1 MNLIKAKNEN
11 EVEKILHN
19 DFFANVI
26 WKPLGGTDNNFA
38 TVQNQQSNPVDAL
51 CEKPINSID
60 HYLLKRCKLAGD
72 NPESGKSPKTMKE
85 ALEKYLKIDDGD
97 FLNLPKDQ
105 IKELAKNIRII
116 ADGSK
121 TQPNIIIAD
130 RGEGQKPDDFETTLL
145 SLQKG
150 NKKKIKFVQGK
161 YNMGG
166 TGVLPF
172 CGTKGYQL
180 ILARKSVELEGNS
193 SEWGF
198 TLVREKPDV
207 SDAYKTTWYE
217 YFTDSEGQIFRIP
230 GKALKLLPKNEE
242 MLDGCF
248 IKLYNYEL
256 PNPSVITSSLWADL
270 NTKLYS
276 PALPIIIFEN
286 RTDFA
291 MPMDYDLRFKLLYGN
306 KNRVKRDAKQ
316 YVYKNFSIHSR
327 LRNFGTNKI
336 EVTVFKHASMI
347 RTKQNKTIQYR
358 RENEAVLLTQ
368 NGQTHATISQAI
380 FKNQTRLSSL
390 ANYIMLHIDLTNIPI
405 TKAKMFLAS
414 RDRARKSNDY
424 KDLVKRIFEDVSDD
438 HQLQAINEE
447 YSRLDD
453 KNSIKDTSMEDIIS
467 KVIRKNQ
474 TFMDLLDPGQLQVEN
489 KPKTLVKKE
498 FIPKYI
504 PTFLKVRGTEQAI
517 THEKQI
523 PFNGKSAFIHFKTDA
538 PDDYTIRESDRGELI
553 VDYPEELDS
562 TVPDGSFD
570 GIIKIKLSGKGI
582 KGETIGNLKVILT
595 RPEMD
600 PLECTI
606 QLYFGEPGQG
616 LPKEP
621 REKKDSGISMPK
633 FNWVRRD
640 DWGIWGWNELTVASA
655 DSENIRI
662 NRNCKYLEDF
672 KRNRPSDDGN
682 KITAQFG
689 FHIYLTSLMLYF
701 EMKDDENEQLFQKAI
716 SATGKSCLP
725 IAYDFSEKSIEKMTK
740 LELDGIII

>member
-1 MNLIKAKNEN
+1 MTSSPFSVNERVLMNLIKAKNEN
-11 EVEKILHN
+11 EVEKILQD

-60 HYLLKRCKLAGD
+60 HYLLKRCKLAWD

-97 FLNLPKDQ
+97 FVNLPQDQ

-217 YFTDSEGQIFRIP
+217 YFTDSEGKIFQIP

-256 PNPSVITSSLWADL
+256 PNPSVITNSLWADL

-276 PALPIIIFEN
+276 PALPITIFEN
-286 RTDFA
+286 RTDFD
-291 MPMDYDLRFKLLYGN
+291 MTMDNDLRFRLLYGN
-306 KNRVKRDAKQ
+306 KNRVKRDAKR

-336 EVTVFKHASMI
+336 DVTVFKHASMI
-347 RTKQNKTIQYR
+347 RTKQNKTKQYR

-368 NGQTHATISQAI
+368 NGQTHATISQAV

-390 ANYIMLHIDLTNIPI
+390 ANYIMLHSQHTLDTMP
-405 TKAKMFLAS
+405 
-414 RDRARKSNDY
+414 SNSNF
-424 KDLVKRIFEDVSDD
+424 VIF
-438 HQLQAINEE
+438 
-447 YSRLDD
+447 
-453 KNSIKDTSMEDIIS
+453 SI
-467 KVIRKNQ
+467 
-474 TFMDLLDPGQLQVEN
+474 
-489 KPKTLVKKE
+489 
-498 FIPKYI
+498 
-504 PTFLKVRGTEQAI
+504 
-517 THEKQI
+517 
-523 PFNGKSAFIHFKTDA
+523 
-538 PDDYTIRESDRGELI
+538 
-553 VDYPEELDS
+553 
-562 TVPDGSFD
+562 
-570 GIIKIKLSGKGI
+570 LS
-582 KGETIGNLKVILT
+582 
-595 RPEMD
+595 
-600 PLECTI
+600 
-606 QLYFGEPGQG
+606 
-616 LPKEP
+616 
-621 REKKDSGISMPK
+621 
-633 FNWVRRD
+633 
-640 DWGIWGWNELTVASA
+640 
-655 DSENIRI
+655 
-662 NRNCKYLEDF
+662 
-672 KRNRPSDDGN
+672 
-682 KITAQFG
+682 
-689 FHIYLTSLMLYF
+689 
-701 EMKDDENEQLFQKAI
+701 
-716 SATGKSCLP
+716 
-725 IAYDFSEKSIEKMTK
+725 
-740 LELDGIII
+740 